1 MRPGAVL
8 AALACLALWA
18 RPRPRPQCRIVRIGR
33 LVSDLDAAQAFYRD
47 ALGFQ
52 TIAVGP
58 ADPGDLALLGLGPA
72 RQAVMRLGREEI
84 ALVCLAGG
92 SAPTPAGR
100 RSDDAWFQHLAVVV
114 RDIDEAYR
122 HLSAVTGWTAISSG
136 GPQTLPPAN
145 GGVRAFK
152 FRDPDGHP
160 LELIWFPHGQGRD
173 VWRGPSAALF
183 LGIDHSAIAVSAPW
197 RSLRFYRALGFSSAA
212 RSRNHG
218 PAQSRLD
225 GLARASLSVVSLRP
239 ASADGPGLE
248 LLGYRPPGRA
258 AMLPAACLATDW
270 VCIEIDGAPTRRVLR
285 DPDGHRVL
293 VSRAGQTGAIEE
305 DQP

>member
-1 MRPGAVL
+1 
-8 AALACLALWA
+8 
-18 RPRPRPQCRIVRIGR
+18 
-33 LVSDLDAAQAFYRD
+33 
-47 ALGFQ
+47 
-52 TIAVGP
+52 
-58 ADPGDLALLGLGPA
+58 
-72 RQAVMRLGREEI
+72 MRLGREEV
-84 ALVCLAGG
+84 ALVCLAGV
-92 SAPTPAGR
+92 SAPTPAGS

-122 HLSAVTGWTAISSG
+122 NLSAVEGWTPISSG

-160 LELIWFPHGQGRD
+160 LELIWFPPGQGRE
-173 VWRGPSAALF
+173 VWRAPSAALF

-212 RSRNHG
+212 HSRNHG

-225 GLARASLSVVSLRP
+225 GLAQASLSVVSLRP
-239 ASADGPGLE
+239 ASVHGPGLE

-258 AMLPAACLATDW
+258 STLPDACLTTDW

-293 VSRAGQTGAIEE
+293 VSRAGRTAAIEK